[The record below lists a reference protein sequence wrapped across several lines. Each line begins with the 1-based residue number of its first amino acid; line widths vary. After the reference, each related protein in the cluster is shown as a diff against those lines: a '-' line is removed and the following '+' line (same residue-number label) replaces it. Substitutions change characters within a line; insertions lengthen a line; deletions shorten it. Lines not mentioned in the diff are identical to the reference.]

1 MGVTWTREQE
11 QVIRLRGKN
20 LLVSAAAGS
29 GKTAVLV
36 ERILSLVLD
45 DQRPIDVDEL
55 MIVAFTRA
63 AAGEMRE
70 RIGQALQRAI
80 EEDPDNDHLQR
91 QQTLLHHAQINT
103 IHGFCSYVIQNYF
116 QMIDLDPAYR
126 MAEDGEIRLL
136 RSDVVK
142 EVLEEGYAAQTP
154 AFETFIECYAAGKT
168 DEGIEELILNL
179 FDFASSYPWPEEWL
193 EECRET
199 YEIRDRKQ
207 LENAPW
213 MRYLREETRKNLES
227 IRRMQEE
234 TLALLSRPGGPVL
247 YEPMLQAD
255 LEQTLALQS
264 CGTYE
269 ELQKAFD
276 SLAFSTLSRKKD
288 PDADETLKETV
299 KARREETKKLLKG
312 LQEQYFSRTEQ
323 QILEDTAVSRQ
334 PVQELIRLTLRF
346 GELFA
351 EKKRKKNLLD
361 YSDLEH
367 FALKILL
374 KKENGQ
380 LVRTEAA
387 RELAGQYREIMID
400 EYQDSNFIQEALLS
414 AVSGE
419 EDGVWNRFMV
429 GDIKQSIYG
438 FRLARPELFLEKYR
452 TYGREDA
459 EGRYSDF
466 SGGVKENSRRIDL
479 HKNFRSRAQVLDTAN
494 YIFRRVMCEDLGGI
508 VYDDAASL
516 YPGASFPEEP
526 SKAEAFQADPDAA
539 SGCAKESHNTEILL
553 LDRKAP
559 ELEDDHSRETMIE
572 AECHMVAARIRE
584 LVGRA
589 QVLDK
594 ESGAY
599 RPASY
604 RDIVILL
611 RTVSGWAE
619 TFQRILQAS
628 GIPAYC
634 TSRTGYFSAQEVVTV
649 LNYLQICDNPMQE
662 IPFAAVLRSPMGGCS
677 ARELADIKCIGKD
690 KKIYEACA
698 DYARSGADE
707 KLREKLQRFLTLL
720 EELRQKVPYTPIHEL
735 LTEILERTG
744 YSGYAAALPGGEQRK
759 ANLQMLIEKAVDF
772 ESTSYR
778 GLFHFVRYIQQ
789 LQKYEVDFGG
799 VNIQGETAD
808 TVRIMSI
815 HKSKGLEFPI
825 VFVSGMG
832 KKFNQ
837 SDSRAA
843 LVLHAGLG
851 IGADVIRPERRE
863 KSPSVQKQVLRKALA
878 MENLAEEMR
887 VLYVALTRAKEK
899 LILTGAVDKL
909 EQTARRCV
917 ELAGMSAAPV
927 QTSHA
932 READGQCAEL
942 AGVSAAPA
950 QDSHARKADGQ
961 SGKLSKVPAAPASA
975 SHEGERN
982 DQNEMRQ
989 GYPQNQVQPLPYPV
1003 LSSAGTYLD
1012 WVLPALAGSRCM
1024 VSLYEKFELGIP
1036 SSCLKGEQPPV
1047 ELRCERPQ
1055 NMVEEELLYQMDLQ
1069 VKKEEL
1075 LQLDTEKVYDPA
1087 TAKLLEENFSF
1098 RYPFEKVTRL
1108 PAKMTVSELKRAGEE
1123 EEEAGERLYSEF
1135 DRSAGQ
1141 VWKQERYGESAG
1153 HGENAGHSENA
1164 GHGESTEPV
1173 KIVEPAETEETEDD
1187 FVPLIPAFMQKEQ
1200 KVLQGAARGTAYHKI
1215 LECLDFTKADSE
1227 EQIRAQL
1234 ETLLQ
1239 EHKMTAEEAKS
1250 VRVRDL
1256 VWFAR
1261 GRLGQRMKKA
1271 YQNGTLYTEQPFVM
1285 AVPAS
1290 QIREEYPEQEKIL
1303 VQGIIDAYFEEDGA
1317 LVIVDYK
1324 TDWAPDGQGQLLVER
1339 YRKQLWYYREALE
1352 RLTGKPVK
1360 KMYLYSFS
1368 LGKALECA

>member
-1 MGVTWTREQE
+1 MGVKWTREQE

-36 ERILSLVLD
+36 ERILSLVTD
-45 DQRPIDVDEL
+45 PKNPIDVDEL
-55 MIVAFTRA
+55 LIVTFTRA

-70 RIGQALQRAI
+70 RIGQALQKAV
-80 EEDPDNDHLQR
+80 ETDPDNDHLQR

-142 EVLEEGYAAQTP
+142 EVLEEGYTEQTP
-154 AFETFIECYAAGKT
+154 EFANFIECYAAGKT
-168 DEGIEELILNL
+168 DEGIEDLILNL

-193 EECRET
+193 AGCLET
-199 YEIRDRKQ
+199 YEISTKEE
-207 LENAPW
+207 LEAAPW
-213 MRYLREETRKNLES
+213 MQYLMREAGKNLES
-227 IRRMQEE
+227 IRNMQRE
-234 TLALLSRPGGPVL
+234 TMAVLSRPAAPVL

-255 LEQTLALQS
+255 LEQTEALLS

-269 ELQKAFD
+269 TLQKAFGA
-276 SLAFSTLSRKKD
+276 LAFPMLSRKKD

-299 KARREETKKLLKG
+299 KTKREETKKLLKG
-312 LQEQYFSRTEQ
+312 LQEQYFSRTEEE
-323 QILEDTAVSRQ
+323 ILADTAVSRG
-334 PVQELIRLTLRF
+334 PVKELIRLTLRF
-346 GELFA
+346 AELFA
-351 EKKRKKNLLD
+351 ERKRKKNLLD

-374 KKENGQ
+374 RKEDGR

-387 RELAGQYREIMID
+387 KELARQYREIMID

-452 TYGREDA
+452 TYQREDTVKEPGESMAAAAEQAERNTVVAAEQAERNTAAAEEQTEKNTAAAEEQVERNTTAAAKQA
-459 EGRYSDF
+459 EGDKADTAVQKEGVMEDEAGIPAGQRETSDLE
-466 SGGVKENSRRIDL
+466 KHCRRIDL
-479 HKNFRSRAQVLDTAN
+479 HKNFRSREQVLETSN

-508 VYDDAASL
+508 AYDDAASL
-516 YPGASFPEEP
+516 YPGAVFSEENSFSE
-526 SKAEAFQADPDAA
+526 SAA
-539 SGCAKESHNTEILL
+539 GVQESCMEGSSNKKKSVRHAYDTEILL

-572 AECHMVAARIRE
+572 AECHLAAARIRE
-584 LVGRA
+584 LVGRE
-589 QVLDK
+589 QVLDR
-594 ESGAY
+594 ESGTY

-619 TFQRILQAS
+619 TFQRVLQAS

-634 TSRTGYFSAQEVVTV
+634 TSRTGYFSAREVVTV

-662 IPFAAVLRSPMGGCS
+662 IPFTAVLRSPMVGCS
-677 ARELADIKCIGKD
+677 AKELAELKCSGKEQ
-690 KKIYEACA
+690 KIYEACA
-698 DYARSGADE
+698 EYAENGADE
-707 KLREKLQRFLTLL
+707 TLRGKLREFLALL
-720 EELRQKVPYTPIHEL
+720 EEMRRKVPYTPIHEL

-789 LQKYEVDFGG
+789 LQKYEVDFGE

-843 LVLHAGLG
+843 LVLHSGLG

-863 KSPSVQKQVLRKALA
+863 KSASVQKQVLRKALS

-909 EQTARRCV
+909 EQLVRKCAS
-917 ELAGMSAAPV
+917 LA
-927 QTSHA
+927 
-932 READGQCAEL
+932 E
-942 AGVSAAPA
+942 
-950 QDSHARKADGQ
+950 
-961 SGKLSKVPAAPASA
+961 ASA
-975 SHEGERN
+975 K
-982 DQNEMRQ
+982 
-989 GYPQNQVQPLPYPV
+989 VLPYPV
-1003 LSSAGTYLD
+1003 LSSASTYLD
-1012 WVLPALAGSRCM
+1012 WVLPAMAGSRCM
-1024 VSLYEKFELGIP
+1024 IPLYEKYEMGIP
-1036 SSCLKGEQPPV
+1036 EICLKKAQGNRNGMAGVSAGNPQDPPA
-1047 ELRCERPQ
+1047 EIRCEQPQ
-1055 NMVEEELLYQMDLQ
+1055 NMVEEELLYQMNLQ

-1075 LQLDTEKVYDPA
+1075 LHLDPEKVYDPG
-1087 TAKLLEENFSF
+1087 TARLLDENFSF
-1098 RYPFEKVTRL
+1098 RYPFEKVTEL

-1123 EEEAGERLYSEF
+1123 EEEAGERMFETQDGLNKEP
-1135 DRSAGQ
+1135 
-1141 VWKQERYGESAG
+1141 EEGE
-1153 HGENAGHSENA
+1153 
-1164 GHGESTEPV
+1164 PRP
-1173 KIVEPAETEETEDD
+1173 KPEED
-1187 FVPLIPAFMQKEQ
+1187 FVPIVPAFMQKEE

-1215 LECLDFTKADSE
+1215 LECLDFTKAESE
-1227 EQIRAQL
+1227 EQVQRQL
-1234 ETLLQ
+1234 EALQ
-1239 EHKMTAEEAKS
+1239 EENKMSREEADS

-1256 VWFAR
+1256 VWLAK
-1261 GRLGQRMKKA
+1261 GMLGQRMKRA
-1271 YQNGTLYTEQPFVM
+1271 YQKGRLYTEQPFVM

-1290 QIREEYPEQEKIL
+1290 QIRAAYPEQEEIL
-1303 VQGIIDAYFEEDGA
+1303 VQGIIDAYFEESDG

-1324 TDWAPDGQGQLLVER
+1324 TDWVPDRNGQILVER
-1339 YRKQLWYYREALE
+1339 YQKQLWYYREALE
-1352 RLTGKPVK
+1352 RLTGKKVK

-1368 LGKALECA
+1368 LGKALECV